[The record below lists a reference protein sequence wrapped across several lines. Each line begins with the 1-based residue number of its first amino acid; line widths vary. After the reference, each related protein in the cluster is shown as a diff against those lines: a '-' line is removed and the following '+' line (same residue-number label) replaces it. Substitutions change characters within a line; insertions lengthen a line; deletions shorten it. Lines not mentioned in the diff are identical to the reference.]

1 MNLPREIPLRVVAGI
16 TAAVVIDTLLQI
28 FWKTAVL
35 NLPADTSSLMSIL
48 GLFRE
53 PLFIGVICIMALQFF
68 NWMAVLN
75 RADLSYAQP
84 LTSLSYVGVAVLS
97 AVLLEE
103 PVDLVQMMGI
113 ACVIGGVWFISQT
126 DHVTQ
131 RDASREGR

>member
-16 TAAVVIDTLLQI
+16 VAAVVIDTLLQI
-28 FWKTAVL
+28 FWKSAVL
-35 NLPADTSSLMSIL
+35 NLPADTSSLISIL

-53 PLFIGVICIMALQFF
+53 PLFVGVICIMALQFF

-97 AVLLEE
+97 AVFLEE
-103 PVDLVQMMGI
+103 PVDLVQMIGI
-113 ACVIGGVWFISQT
+113 ACVIGGVWFISRT
-126 DHVTQ
+126 DHLTQ